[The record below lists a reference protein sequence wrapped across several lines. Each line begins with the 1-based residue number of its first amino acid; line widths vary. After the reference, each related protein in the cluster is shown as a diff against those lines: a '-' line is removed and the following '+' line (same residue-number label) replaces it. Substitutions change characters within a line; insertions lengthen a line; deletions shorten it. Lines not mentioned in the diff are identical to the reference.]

1 MPEPMI
7 APMPSAV
14 SDHGPSVLLR
24 RCSGFSDSEI
34 NLSMD
39 LQQKAWLVD
48 VRMTAS
54 VGLAA
59 GSVGGGDKGSLSPRR
74 VSRAWVC
81 GPCPGFVG
89 SD

>member
-1 MPEPMI
+1 MPEPIM

-34 NLSMD
+34 SLSMD
-39 LQQKAWLVD
+39 LQKKAWLLD

-54 VGLAA
+54 AGLVAGLAA
-59 GSVGGGDKGSLSPRR
+59 GSVGGGDKGFALS
-74 VSRAWVC
+74 SE
-81 GPCPGFVG
+81 
-89 SD
+89 S